1 MQFNRYLIGID
12 LGTTNSAVAYVDTQE
27 PVTGD
32 TPPIRVFNVTQLIAE
47 GEIGVL
53 PTLPSFLYFANEQDA
68 PGSLRLPWEERPKF
82 VAGVFAR
89 EQGALTPGRQ
99 VTSAKS
105 WLCHDAVDRTAKIL
119 PWGAEHTEQACSPV
133 EASTRYLAHLRDAW
147 NHTMAAGAD
156 DLRFERQ
163 EIVLTVPA
171 SFDEEAREL
180 TVQAAR
186 DAGFQ
191 KLTLLEEPLAAFYAW
206 IVTHRRSLK
215 RYLKDG
221 DLVLICDVGGGT
233 TDFSLIRAQIAG
245 GEIKFERTAIGEH
258 LLLGGDNVDLALA
271 RRVMEKLGNPKL
283 SLRQQNALRRQCC
296 AAKEKLLSDGRLK
309 RAPVNV
315 LGGGRSVVGGTLST
329 ELTRQEVEETLAGG
343 FLSLT
348 APNELPARERRTGLR
363 ELGLPYA
370 SEPAITK
377 HLAAF
382 LTKADEDSRRG
393 DGAMGRQGDR
403 VTERPGDGAAAGS
416 EDEMARLIAP
426 SPRRLI
432 APSPRRPIAPSPR
445 RPVAD
450 SQMVRPDA
458 ILFNGGFFAPVITRE
473 RIIEAVANWFRKKGK
488 QWQPKVLSNEA
499 PEGAVALGA
508 AYYGYVRK
516 AGGLRV
522 SGGSARAYYVG
533 VQTGARLGEGQIRA
547 VCILPRGTE
556 EGTTLNLE
564 GREFMALANRPVT
577 FTLYSSTTGHD
588 AHGDVVTLDEDDV
601 HRHAPLITTL
611 RYGKKSRQVELA
623 ARLTMSFTEVGT
635 LELWLK
641 SLNSDHRWRLQFQL
655 RGAEPELETEEE
667 STTEEGT
674 EEAQTVILEE
684 ALAQAE
690 RLIRAVFGGPRDS
703 IEGETI
709 TPQAL
714 VGKIEAVFGYG
725 KEAWPMI
732 TIRKLCDA
740 LAQVADGRKK
750 GPKYEARWLNLF
762 GFCLRP
768 GFGAPADDWR
778 ISQARKIYM
787 AGLTFPRE
795 LQCQVEWLVLWR
807 RVAGGLNANQQNEL
821 FHRHKVALGVGGKQ
835 LSGRLNTQV
844 EREGWRLFASLEHL
858 PAPTRAALGK
868 ELLGKIRE
876 HPTNQS
882 FLWSLGR
889 LGARIPLYGPLN
901 CVVPAE
907 VAAQWIRSL
916 LRLHEITPDVASAI
930 VQLGARTNDP
940 DRDIDADVRWQAM
953 VRLNEAGLAE
963 SLIESLRE
971 YIPPGRGDAV
981 RIFGESLP
989 EGLRLVG

>member
-1 MQFNRYLIGID
+1 MEVSSRYLIGID
-12 LGTTNSAVAYVDTQE
+12 LGTTNSAVAYVDTEE

-32 TPPIRVFNVTQLIAE
+32 TPPINVFDIPQLIAE
-47 GEIGVL
+47 GEVGAV

-68 PGSLRLPWEERPKF
+68 PGSLQLPWEERPDA

-89 EQGALTPGRQ
+89 EQGALVPGRQ

-119 PWGAEHTEQACSPV
+119 PWGAEHAEQSCSPI
-133 EASTRYLAHLRDAW
+133 EASTRYLVHLRDAW
-147 NHTMAAGAD
+147 NHAMAAGD
-156 DLRFERQ
+156 DELRLERQ

-180 TVQAAR
+180 TVKAAR

-206 IVTHRRSLK
+206 IVMRRRSLK

-233 TDFSLIRAQIAG
+233 TDFSLIRVQIVG
-245 GEIKFERTAIGEH
+245 GEIKFDRTAIGEH
-258 LLLGGDNVDLALA
+258 LLLGGDNVDLSLA

-309 RAPVNV
+309 RVPVSV
-315 LGGGRSVVGGTLST
+315 LGAGRAVVGGALAA
-329 ELTRQEVEETLAGG
+329 ELTRQEVEEALVGG
-343 FLSLT
+343 FLPLT
-348 APNELPARERRTGLR
+348 APNELPARERRSGLR

-382 LTKADEDSRRG
+382 LTKSEEWGVGSGESGTGSRGTKQAD
-393 DGAMGRQGDR
+393 AL
-403 VTERPGDGAAAGS
+403 TPH
-416 EDEMARLIAP
+416 
-426 SPRRLI
+426 SPL
-432 APSPRRPIAPSPR
+432 PTP
-445 RPVAD
+445 
-450 SQMVRPDA
+450 VRPDA
-458 ILFNGGFFAPVITRE
+458 ILFNGGFFAPAITRE
-473 RIIEAVANWFRKKGK
+473 RIVETVANWFRKKGK
-488 QWQPKVLSNEA
+488 PWQPKALSNEA
-499 PEGAVALGA
+499 PESAVAVGA
-508 AYYGYVRK
+508 AYYGSVRK
-516 AGGLRV
+516 SGGLRV

-533 VQTGARLGEGQIRA
+533 VQTGARMAEGQARA
-547 VCILPRGTE
+547 VCVLPRGIE
-556 EGTTLNLE
+556 EGTILNLE
-564 GREFMALANRPVT
+564 GREFEALANRPVT

-588 AHGDVVTLDEDDV
+588 AHGDVVTLNEDDV

-623 ARLTMSFTEVGT
+623 VRLTMSFTEVGT
-635 LELWLK
+635 LELWCE

-655 RGAEPELETEEE
+655 RGAQPELEHEPEEE
-667 STTEEGT
+667 STTEEP
-674 EEAQTVILEE
+674 QTVISEE

-690 RLIRAVFGGPRDS
+690 SMIRAVFGGPREAIAD
-703 IEGETI
+703 ETV
-709 TPQAL
+709 TPQNL

-725 KEAWPMI
+725 KDAWPMV
-732 TIRKLCDA
+732 TIRKLCDT

-750 GPKYEARWLNLF
+750 GPRYEARWLNLF

-778 ISQARKIYM
+778 ISQARKVYM

-821 FHRHKVALGVGGKQ
+821 FHRHKMALGVGGKQ

-844 EREGWRLFASLEHL
+844 EREGWRLLASLEHL
-858 PAPTRAALGK
+858 PTPTRVALGK
-868 ELLGKIRE
+868 ELLIKVKE
-876 HPTNQS
+876 QPTNQS

-901 CVVPAE
+901 CVIPAE
-907 VAAQWIRSL
+907 VAAQWMKSL
-916 LRLHEITPDVASAI
+916 LRLGEFTPDVASAV

-940 DRDIDADVRWQAM
+940 HRDVDADARWEAM
-953 VRLNEAGLAE
+953 VRLNEVGLTGA
-963 SLIESLRE
+963 LIESLRE
-971 YIPPGRGDAV
+971 YVPPGRNDAV

-989 EGLRLVG
+989 EGLRLLG